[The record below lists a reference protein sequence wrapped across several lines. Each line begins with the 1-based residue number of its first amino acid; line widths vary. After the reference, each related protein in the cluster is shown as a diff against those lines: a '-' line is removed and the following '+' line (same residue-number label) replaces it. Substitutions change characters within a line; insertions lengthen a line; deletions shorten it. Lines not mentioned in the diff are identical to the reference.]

1 MHDFCAALTL
11 ALSLPAHALEVSTD
25 QEEAAA
31 RLQLQG

>member
-1 MHDFCAALTL
+1 MHDFCAAFTL
-11 ALSLPAHALEVSTD
+11 ALSLPEHAVEDSTD